1 MGLKKAFTD
10 EQRWAIY
17 TIKIGMNPGYG
28 DMKPSEK
35 APFEELVDMK
45 ILKRGT
51 DRYEAGE
58 RFTEHQNLSYFKD
71 SDS

>member
-17 TIKIGMNPGYG
+17 TIKEGLRPGFG
-28 DMKPSEK
+28 SMTTKEL

-45 ILKRGT
+45 ILRRGK
-51 DRYEAGE
+51 DRYEPGE
-58 RFTEHQNLSYFKD
+58 RFEEHKNIRYFRD
-71 SDS
+71 SV